1 MENTLKIDLKICAIT
16 SSHSIV
22 TAAKNAIRS
31 LGFASNN
38 LHGPNTCD
46 DKLIKKLIQECDHYK
61 IDSVLLSRYHT
72 LAELIKQID
81 YTKPKTISCSYFFE
95 KNNLQSLK
103 TIFRRLRIGIA
114 VNPKKFDM
122 EYFDSIQSLVNV
134 FYYDLNVY
142 DKNNITT
149 YSLDD
154 CLNQIMSLKELK
166 RPVYIGGGINFKNA
180 KKIVDS
186 THPDG
191 LDVSRSLKDKDNNL
205 SSTKLSELVTSLL
218 AA

>member
-1 MENTLKIDLKICAIT
+1 MENTLKIDLKICGIT
-16 SSHSIV
+16 SFHSIV
-22 TAAKNAIRS
+22 TAAKNDIRS

-95 KNNLQSLK
+95 KNNLHSLK

-122 EYFDSIQSLVNV
+122 EYFDSIKSLVNV

-149 YSLDD
+149 YSLND

-191 LDVSRSLKDKDNNL
+191 LDVSRSLKDKDNNI

>member
-1 MENTLKIDLKICAIT
+1 MENTLKIDLKICGIT

-22 TAAKNAIRS
+22 TAAKNDIRS

-61 IDSVLLSRYHT
+61 IDSVLLSRYRT
-72 LAELIKQID
+72 LAELIKQIN
-81 YTKPKTISCSYFFE
+81 YTKPKTISCSYFIE

-122 EYFDSIQSLVNV
+122 EYFDSIKSLVNV

-191 LDVSRSLKDKDNNL
+191 LDVSRSLKDKDNNI

>member
-1 MENTLKIDLKICAIT
+1 MENTLKIDLKICGIT
-16 SSHSIV
+16 SFHSIV
-22 TAAKNAIRS
+22 TAAKNDIRS
-31 LGFASNN
+31 LGFVSNN

-114 VNPKKFDM
+114 INPKKFDM
-122 EYFDSIQSLVNV
+122 EYFDSIKSLVNV

-191 LDVSRSLKDKDNNL
+191 LDVSRSLKDKDNNI

>member
-1 MENTLKIDLKICAIT
+1 MENTLKIDLKICGIT
-16 SSHSIV
+16 SSHSIA
-22 TAAKNAIRS
+22 TAAKNDIRS

-61 IDSVLLSRYHT
+61 IDSVLLSRNQT

-81 YTKPKTISCSYFFE
+81 FTKPKTISCSYFFE
-95 KNNLQSLK
+95 KNNLLSLK
-103 TIFRRLRIGIA
+103 TIFKRLRIGIA

-122 EYFDSIQSLVNV
+122 EYFDSIKSLVNV

-180 KKIVDS
+180 KNIVDS
-186 THPDG
+186 ARPDG
-191 LDVSRSLKDKDNNL
+191 LDLSRSLKDKDNNI

>member
-1 MENTLKIDLKICAIT
+1 MQNTLKIDLKICGIT

-22 TAAKNAIRS
+22 TAAQNDIRS

-38 LHGPNTCD
+38 LNGPNTCD

-81 YTKPKTISCSYFFE
+81 YTKPKTISCSYFFK

-103 TIFRRLRIGIA
+103 SIFRRLRIGIA
-114 VNPKKFDM
+114 ANPKKFNM
-122 EYFDSIQSLVNV
+122 EYFDSIKSLVNV

-142 DKNNITT
+142 KKNNIIT
-149 YSLDD
+149 YSLEE

-186 THPDG
+186 AHPDG
-191 LDVSRSLKDKDNNL
+191 LDVSRSLKDEDNNI
-205 SSTKLSELVTSLL
+205 SSTKLSELVTSLS

>member
-1 MENTLKIDLKICAIT
+1 MLNNPPINLKVCGIT
-16 SSHSIV
+16 SSESIQI
-22 TAAKNAIRS
+22 AAQKKIKT

-38 LHGPNTCD
+38 LYGPNTCD

-95 KNNLQSLK
+95 KKSLLSLK
-103 TIFRRLRIGIA
+103 TIFKKLRIGIA
-114 VNPKKFDM
+114 ANPKKFDM
-122 EYFDSIQSLVNV
+122 EYFNSIKSLVNV

-142 DKNNITT
+142 DKKNITT

-191 LDVSRSLKDKDNNL
+191 LDVSRSLKDKDNNI

>member
-1 MENTLKIDLKICAIT
+1 MENTLKIDLKICGIT

-22 TAAKNAIRS
+22 TAAKNDIRS

-95 KNNLQSLK
+95 KNNLYSLK

-122 EYFDSIQSLVNV
+122 EYFDSIKSLVNV

-149 YSLDD
+149 YSFDD

-186 THPDG
+186 ARPDG
-191 LDVSRSLKDKDNNL
+191 LDVSRSLKDDYNNI
-205 SSTKLSELVTSLL
+205 SSTKLRELITILSV
-218 AA
+218 A

>member
-1 MENTLKIDLKICAIT
+1 MENTLKIDLKICGIT
-16 SSHSIV
+16 SFHSIV
-22 TAAKNAIRS
+22 TAAKNDIRS

-95 KNNLQSLK
+95 KKNLQSLK

-114 VNPKKFDM
+114 INPKKFDM
-122 EYFDSIQSLVNV
+122 EYFDSIKSLVNV

-186 THPDG
+186 THPEG
-191 LDVSRSLKDKDNNL
+191 LDVSRSLKDKDNNI

>member
-1 MENTLKIDLKICAIT
+1 MSKTLNINLKICGIT
-16 SSHSIV
+16 SSDSIV
-22 TAAKNAIRS
+22 TAAQNNIRS
-31 LGFASNN
+31 LGFASSN

-191 LDVSRSLKDKDNNL
+191 LDVSRSLKDKDNNI

>member
-1 MENTLKIDLKICAIT
+1 MQNTLKIDLKICGIT

-22 TAAKNAIRS
+22 TAAKNDIRS

-61 IDSVLLSRYHT
+61 IDSVLLSRYRT

-95 KNNLQSLK
+95 KNDLQSLK

-114 VNPKKFDM
+114 VNPKKFNM
-122 EYFDSIQSLVNV
+122 EYFYSIKSLVNV

-142 DKNNITT
+142 NKNDITT
-149 YSLDD
+149 YSLKE
-154 CLNQIMSLKELK
+154 CLNQVMSLKELK

-186 THPDG
+186 AHPDG
-191 LDVSRSLKDKDNNL
+191 LDVSRSLKDDDNNI
-205 SSTKLSELVTSLL
+205 SSTKLSELVTSLS

>member
-1 MENTLKIDLKICAIT
+1 MENTLKIDLKICGIT
-16 SSHSIV
+16 SFHSIV
-22 TAAKNAIRS
+22 TAAKNDIRS

-81 YTKPKTISCSYFFE
+81 YTKPKTI
-95 KNNLQSLK
+95 
-103 TIFRRLRIGIA
+103 FRRLRIGIA
-114 VNPKKFDM
+114 INPKKFDM
-122 EYFDSIQSLVNV
+122 EYFDSIKSLVNV

-186 THPDG
+186 THPEG
-191 LDVSRSLKDKDNNL
+191 LDVSRSLKDKDNNI
-205 SSTKLSELVTSLL
+205 SSIKLSELVTSLL

>member
-1 MENTLKIDLKICAIT
+1 MENTLKIDLKICGIT

-22 TAAKNAIRS
+22 TAAKNDIRS

-46 DKLIKKLIQECDHYK
+46 DKLIKKLIQKCDHYK

-122 EYFDSIQSLVNV
+122 EYFDSIKSLVNV

-191 LDVSRSLKDKDNNL
+191 LDVSRSLKDKDNNI
-205 SSTKLSELVTSLL
+205 SSTKLSELIRILSV
-218 AA
+218 A

>member
-1 MENTLKIDLKICAIT
+1 MENTLKIDLKICGIT
-16 SSHSIV
+16 SFHSIV
-22 TAAKNAIRS
+22 TAAKNDIRS

-95 KNNLQSLK
+95 KNNLHSLK

-122 EYFDSIQSLVNV
+122 EYFDSIKSLVNV

-149 YSLDD
+149 YSLND

-166 RPVYIGGGINFKNA
+166 RPVYIGGCINFKNA
-180 KKIVDS
+180 KKIVNS

-191 LDVSRSLKDKDNNL
+191 LDVSRSLKDKDNNI

>member
-1 MENTLKIDLKICAIT
+1 MENTLKIDLKICGIT
-16 SSHSIV
+16 SFHSIV
-22 TAAKNAIRS
+22 TAAKNDIRS

-114 VNPKKFDM
+114 INPKKFDM
-122 EYFDSIQSLVNV
+122 EYFDSIKSLVNV

-191 LDVSRSLKDKDNNL
+191 LDVSRSLKDKDNNI

>member
-1 MENTLKIDLKICAIT
+1 MLF
-16 SSHSIV
+16 
-22 TAAKNAIRS
+22 RS
-31 LGFASNN
+31 
-38 LHGPNTCD
+38 
-46 DKLIKKLIQECDHYK
+46 
-61 IDSVLLSRYHT
+61 
-72 LAELIKQID
+72 
-81 YTKPKTISCSYFFE
+81 TKPKTISCSYFFE
-95 KNNLQSLK
+95 KNNLHSLK

-122 EYFDSIQSLVNV
+122 EYFDSIKSLVNV

-149 YSLDD
+149 YSLND

-166 RPVYIGGGINFKNA
+166 QPVYIGGGINFKNA

-186 THPDG
+186 THPEG
-191 LDVSRSLKDKDNNL
+191 LDVSRSLKNKDNNI
-205 SSTKLSELVTSLL
+205 SSTKLSEFVTSLL

>member
-1 MENTLKIDLKICAIT
+1 MPKTLNIDLKICGIT
-16 SSHSIV
+16 SSDSIV
-22 TAAKNAIRS
+22 TAAQNDIRS
-31 LGFASNN
+31 LGFASDN

-46 DKLIKKLIQECDHYK
+46 DKLIKKLVQECDHYK
-61 IDSVLLSRYHT
+61 IVSVLLSRYHT

-95 KNNLQSLK
+95 KKNLLSLK
-103 TIFRRLRIGIA
+103 TIF
-114 VNPKKFDM
+114 K
-122 EYFDSIQSLVNV
+122 SLVNV

-186 THPDG
+186 AHPDG
-191 LDVSRSLKDKDNNL
+191 LDVSRSLKDGDNNI

>member
-1 MENTLKIDLKICAIT
+1 MENTLKIDLKVCGIT
-16 SSHSIV
+16 SFHSIV
-22 TAAKNAIRS
+22 TAAKNDIRS

-114 VNPKKFDM
+114 VNPKKFEM
-122 EYFDSIQSLVNV
+122 EYFDSIKSLVNV

-186 THPDG
+186 THPEG
-191 LDVSRSLKDKDNNL
+191 LDVSRSLKNKDNNI

>member
-1 MENTLKIDLKICAIT
+1 MENTLKIDLKICGIT
-16 SSHSIV
+16 SSHSIA
-22 TAAKNAIRS
+22 TAAKNDIRS

-95 KNNLQSLK
+95 KNNLHSLK

-122 EYFDSIQSLVNV
+122 EYFDSIKSLVNV

-142 DKNNITT
+142 DKNDITT

-186 THPDG
+186 ARPDG
-191 LDVSRSLKDKDNNL
+191 LDVSRSLKDDYNNI
-205 SSTKLSELVTSLL
+205 SSTKLSELITILSV
-218 AA
+218 A

>member
-1 MENTLKIDLKICAIT
+1 MSKTININLKICGIT
-16 SSHSIV
+16 SSNSIV
-22 TAAKNAIRS
+22 TAAQNDVRS

-38 LHGPNTCD
+38 LYGPNTCD
-46 DKLIKKLIQECDHYK
+46 DKLIKKLVQECDHYK

-72 LAELIKQID
+72 LDELIKQID

-95 KNNLQSLK
+95 KKNLLLLK
-103 TIFRRLRIGIA
+103 TIFKRLRIGIA

-122 EYFDSIQSLVNV
+122 EYFDSIKSLINV

-166 RPVYIGGGINFKNA
+166 RPMYIGGGVNFKNA

-186 THPDG
+186 ARPDG
-191 LDVSRSLKDKDNNL
+191 LDVSRSLKDDYNNI
-205 SSTKLSELVTSLL
+205 SSTKLSELVTSLS

>member
-1 MENTLKIDLKICAIT
+1 MENTLKIDLKICGIT
-16 SSHSIV
+16 SSHSIA
-22 TAAKNAIRS
+22 TAAKNDIRS

-38 LHGPNTCD
+38 LHGSNTCD

-95 KNNLQSLK
+95 KNNLHSLK

-122 EYFDSIQSLVNV
+122 EYFDSIKSLVNV

-149 YSLDD
+149 YSFDD

-191 LDVSRSLKDKDNNL
+191 LDVSRSLKDKDNNI

>member
-1 MENTLKIDLKICAIT
+1 MQNTLKIDLKICGIT

-22 TAAKNAIRS
+22 TAAQNDIRS

-81 YTKPKTISCSYFFE
+81 YTKPKTISCSYFFK

-103 TIFRRLRIGIA
+103 SIFRRLRIGIA
-114 VNPKKFDM
+114 ANPKKFNM
-122 EYFDSIQSLVNV
+122 EYFDSIKSLVNV

-142 DKNNITT
+142 NKNNIMT
-149 YSLDD
+149 YSLEE

-186 THPDG
+186 AHPDG
-191 LDVSRSLKDKDNNL
+191 LDVSRSLKDEDNNI
-205 SSTKLSELVTSLL
+205 SSTKLSELVTSLS

>member
-1 MENTLKIDLKICAIT
+1 MENTLKIDLKICGIT
-16 SSHSIV
+16 SFHSIV
-22 TAAKNAIRS
+22 TAAKNDIRS

-122 EYFDSIQSLVNV
+122 EYFDSIKSLVNV

-186 THPDG
+186 THPEG
-191 LDVSRSLKDKDNNL
+191 LDVSRSLKNKDNNI

>member
-1 MENTLKIDLKICAIT
+1 MQNTLKIDLKICGIT

-22 TAAKNAIRS
+22 TAAQNDIRS

-81 YTKPKTISCSYFFE
+81 YTKPKTISCSYFFK

-103 TIFRRLRIGIA
+103 SIFRRLRIGIA
-114 VNPKKFDM
+114 ANPKKFNM
-122 EYFDSIQSLVNV
+122 EYFDSIKSLVNV

-142 DKNNITT
+142 KKNNIIT
-149 YSLDD
+149 YSLEE

-186 THPDG
+186 AHPDG
-191 LDVSRSLKDKDNNL
+191 LDVSRSLKDEDNNI
-205 SSTKLSELVTSLL
+205 SSTKLSELVTSLS

>member
-1 MENTLKIDLKICAIT
+1 MENTLKIDLKICGIT
-16 SSHSIV
+16 SSHSIA
-22 TAAKNAIRS
+22 TAAKNDIRS

-95 KNNLQSLK
+95 KNNLHSLK

-122 EYFDSIQSLVNV
+122 EYFDSIKSLVNV

-149 YSLDD
+149 YSLND

-186 THPDG
+186 THPEG
-191 LDVSRSLKDKDNNL
+191 LDVSRSLKNKDNNI